1 MGHITHALLRPRCLP
16 EITVALVWAS
26 HEEIESLVNA
36 TETLAIKRRTPG
48 LTYTPTSTANATATS
63 STAQTEGNQA
73 EPIADKSQQGQI
85 YYLQTK
91 ILGRPI
97 NYVSLVRL
105 IVLPLGLQF
114 IADQVQDL
122 APGVRGRIIR
132 ATTIAMPTTPVLPPR
147 LVQKITISENSTMS
161 ATQSLAHMLAGVD
174 QFADWESSVGELLLW
189 WLMLL
194 RPYWC
199 WIMFV
204 LVFLP
209 LLILVIVWPW

>member
-1 MGHITHALLRPRCLP
+1 
-16 EITVALVWAS
+16 
-26 HEEIESLVNA
+26 
-36 TETLAIKRRTPG
+36 
-48 LTYTPTSTANATATS
+48 
-63 STAQTEGNQA
+63 
-73 EPIADKSQQGQI
+73 
-85 YYLQTK
+85 
-91 ILGRPI
+91 
-97 NYVSLVRL
+97 
-105 IVLPLGLQF
+105 
-114 IADQVQDL
+114 
-122 APGVRGRIIR
+122 
-132 ATTIAMPTTPVLPPR
+132 MPTTPVLPPR

-199 WIMFV
+199 WIVFV